1 MGKSTGDSGSST
13 GSRRQQQQQQQQ
25 QGGGGN
31 SFEEEDEEERQNTA
45 PAGQL
50 FPSSSSSSPSSSHHQ
65 QHHQHQPPPFLPQ
78 HPYHH
83 QNPRGS
89 WMFDA
94 TSPHGG
100 EPSSR
105 LSDPMMLDYSSVPV
119 TPAPD
124 NNDDD
129 QQSSPQAAGGMMMVV
144 EREHMFD
151 KVVTPSD
158 VGKLNRLVI
167 PKQHAERYFPLD
179 SSTNDKGLLLN
190 FEDRNGK
197 PWRFRYSYW
206 NSSQSYVM
214 TKGWSRFVKDKKLDA
229 GDIVSFQRGVGGSAK
244 DRLFIDWRHRPDA
257 PTPPYQLSSNLS
269 SFPLPH
275 HQFSFPTRN
284 SAGINIHPWNP
295 LFLQSQPVPSRSHSN
310 LMLQSPNSYAPSSY
324 RYGSTGGPYHNIG
337 TGSVVNVNQSGSGSV
352 IYFRSGGGG
361 IPQQQQ
367 VDMMQMQQ
375 RSGVGIDPPALPAP
389 PPPPPPPAVVFESV
403 PVVHGKAAAKRLRL
417 FGVNMDCPISDDD
430 DQDYDPAIELSPT
443 TASASTTTNPIPMGH
458 YNHANYHHDQFPP
471 HHHPP
476 PPSSSTIPYLQL
488 RPYGGETQ
496 FHQSTMVSSS
506 STDALN
512 KTSKS
517 SSSDHMS
524 LDLDI

>member
-1 MGKSTGDSGSST
+1 MNFIGKSTGGGGDSGGST

-25 QGGGGN
+25 
-31 SFEEEDEEERQNTA
+31 EEDDEEERQNTN

-50 FPSSSSSSPSSSHHQ
+50 FPPSSSSSPSSSHHHQ
-65 QHHQHQPPPFLPQ
+65 QHQPPSFHPQ
-78 HPYHH
+78 PPYHH
-83 QNPRGS
+83 QNARGGG
-89 WMFDA
+89 WMFDGQ
-94 TSPHGG
+94 GG
-100 EPSSR
+100 GG
-105 LSDPMMLDYSSVPV
+105 DPMMVDSVMAAA
-119 TPAPD
+119 TD
-124 NNDDD
+124 NNNDNDDEN
-129 QQSSPQAAGGMMMVV
+129 QQSGGGMMMVV

-257 PTPPYQLSSNLS
+257 PNPQYQLPSSL

-275 HQFSFPTRN
+275 HQFSFHNR
-284 SAGINIHPWNP
+284 NIHAWNP
-295 LFLQSQPVPSRSHSN
+295 LFLQSQPAPSRGHSN
-310 LMLQSPNSYAPSSY
+310 LMLQPSSY
-324 RYGSTGGPYHNIG
+324 RYGTTGGPYHNIG
-337 TGSVVNVNQSGSGSV
+337 TGSVVNVNQGGSGSV
-352 IYFRSGGGG
+352 IYFRSGAGGG
-361 IPQQQQ
+361 IPHHQQQQ
-367 VDMMQMQQ
+367 QHVDMMQMHQ
-375 RSGVGIDPPALPAP
+375 RSGVGIGTGIGIGMDPPALPP
-389 PPPPPPPAVVFESV
+389 PPPPSQPSVVFESV

-417 FGVNMDCPISDDD
+417 FGVNMDCPISDDED
-430 DQDYDPAIELSPT
+430 DQDYDPSSELSPT
-443 TASASTTTNPIPMGH
+443 MASASSATNQIPMG
-458 YNHANYHHDQFPP
+458 NYHHDQFTP
-471 HHHPP
+471 HHNHHQHQHPP
-476 PPSSSTIPYLQL
+476 PHSSSSSSSSTIPYLQL
-488 RPYGGETQ
+488 RPYGEDTQ
-496 FHQSTMVSSS
+496 YHQTTMMSSS
-506 STDALN
+506 STDAYN
-512 KTSKS
+512 KSNKS
-517 SSSDHMS
+517 SSSHMS

>member
-1 MGKSTGDSGSST
+1 MNFVGGDGGGNNSG
-13 GSRRQQQQQQQQ
+13 RRQQQQQH
-25 QGGGGN
+25 GGEGGGN
-31 SFEEEDEEERQNTA
+31 SLEEEDEDERQNTG

-50 FPSSSSSSPSSSHHQ
+50 FPSPSSSSPSSHHHH
-65 QHHQHQPPPFLPQ
+65 HHQHQHQHQHQLPTFPPQP
-78 HPYHH
+78 PYHH
-83 QNPRGS
+83 QISRGG
-89 WMFDA
+89 WM
-94 TSPHGG
+94 HGA

-105 LSDPMMLDYSSVPV
+105 LADPMMVDYSVNNNNNNNS
-119 TPAPD
+119 
-124 NNDDD
+124 NSNDDD
-129 QQSSPQAAGGMMMVV
+129 QQSGGGMMMVV

-257 PTPPYQLSSNLS
+257 PAPPYHLSSNLS
-269 SFPLPH
+269 FPLAH
-275 HQFSFPTRN
+275 NQFSVNRN
-284 SAGINIHPWNP
+284 NIYPWNP
-295 LFLQSQPVPSRSHSN
+295 LFLQSQPAPSRSHSN
-310 LMLQSPNSYAPSSY
+310 LMLQPSSY
-324 RYGSTGGPYHNIG
+324 RYGNTGGPYQNIG
-337 TGSVVNVNQSGSGSV
+337 IGSVVNVNQGASGSV

-361 IPQQQQ
+361 GIPQQQY
-367 VDMMQMQQ
+367 VDVIQ
-375 RSGVGIDPPALPAP
+375 RHQRNVVGIGMDPSSP
-389 PPPPPPPAVVFESV
+389 PPPPPPPSAVVFESV

-430 DQDYDPAIELSPT
+430 DQEYDPASEMSPT
-443 TASASTTTNPIPMGH
+443 MFSTSTVTNPTSMG
-458 YNHANYHHDQFPP
+458 NYYHDQFP

-476 PPSSSTIPYLQL
+476 TSSSTIPYLQL
-488 RPYGGETQ
+488 RPYEEQTHFNQ
-496 FHQSTMVSSS
+496 TTMMSSS
-506 STDALN
+506 STDAFN
-512 KTSKS
+512 KTAKS
-517 SSSDHMS
+517 SSSRKT

>member
-1 MGKSTGDSGSST
+1 MNFMGKSTGDSGSST
-13 GSRRQQQQQQQQ
+13 SSRRQQ

-31 SFEEEDEEERQNTA
+31 LFEEEDEEERQNTA

-50 FPSSSSSSPSSSHHQ
+50 FPSSSSSSPSSSHHH
-65 QHHQHQPPPFLPQ
+65 QHKHQPPPFLPQ
-78 HPYHH
+78 PPYHH
-83 QNPRGS
+83 QNQRGG
-89 WMFDA
+89 WVFDG
-94 TSPHGG
+94 TSVHGG

-105 LSDPMMLDYSSVPV
+105 LSDPMIMDYSSVPV
-119 TPAPD
+119 TAAAD

-129 QQSSPQAAGGMMMVV
+129 QPSSHQPAGGMMMVV

-257 PTPPYQLSSNLS
+257 PTPPYNLSSNL

-275 HQFSFPTRN
+275 HQFSFHNRN
-284 SAGINIHPWNP
+284 SAGVSIHPWNP
-295 LFLQSQPVPSRSHSN
+295 LFFQSQPAPSRNHSN
-310 LMLQSPNSYAPSSY
+310 LMLPPPNSYGPSSY
-324 RYGSTGGPYHNIG
+324 RYGSSGGPYHNIG
-337 TGSVVNVNQSGSGSV
+337 TGSVVNVNQGGSGSV
-352 IYFRSGGGG
+352 IYFRSGIGG
-361 IPQQQQ
+361 IPQQQHA
-367 VDMMQMQQ
+367 DMMQMQQ
-375 RSGVGIDPPALPAP
+375 RSGVGIDPPGLQASAP
-389 PPPPPPPAVVFESV
+389 SSPAVVFESV

-430 DQDYDPAIELSPT
+430 DQDYDPASELSPT
-443 TASASTTTNPIPMGH
+443 TASAYTGTNSIPMGH
-458 YNHANYHHDQFPP
+458 YNHANYHHDHYPTHQN
-471 HHHPP
+471 PP

-496 FHQSTMVSSS
+496 FHHDTMMSSS

-512 KTSKS
+512 KNKS
-517 SSSDHMS
+517 SSSHMS

>member
-1 MGKSTGDSGSST
+1 MNFTGKTTGGDSGSST
-13 GSRRQQQQQQQQ
+13 GSRRQQQQQEQ
-25 QGGGGN
+25 
-31 SFEEEDEEERQNTA
+31 EEDEEERQNTN

-50 FPSSSSSSPSSSHHQ
+50 FPSSSSSSPSTSHHQ
-65 QHHQHQPPPFLPQ
+65 HQHQHQPPPFHPQ
-78 HPYHH
+78 QQQPYHHH

-89 WMFDA
+89 WMFDG
-94 TSPHGG
+94 HGG

-105 LSDPMMLDYSSVPV
+105 LSDPMMVDYNSVPV
-119 TPAPD
+119 TPAGD

-129 QQSSPQAAGGMMMVV
+129 NQQSGGGMMMVV

-244 DRLFIDWRHRPDA
+244 DRLFIDWRHRPEA
-257 PTPPYQLSSNLS
+257 PNPPYQLSSNL

-275 HQFSFPTRN
+275 HQFSFHNRN
-284 SAGINIHPWNP
+284 TIHPWNP
-295 LFLQSQPVPSRSHSN
+295 LFLQSQPAPSRSSHSN
-310 LMLQSPNSYAPSSY
+310 LMLQPSSY
-324 RYGSTGGPYHNIG
+324 RYGNTGGPYHNIG
-337 TGSVVNVNQSGSGSV
+337 TGSVVNVNQGGSGSV

-361 IPQQQQ
+361 GIPQQQQ
-367 VDMMQMQQ
+367 MDMMQMHQ
-375 RSGVGIDPPALPAP
+375 RSGVGIGLGMDPPALPP
-389 PPPPPPPAVVFESV
+389 PPPPSSSGLVFESV

-430 DQDYDPAIELSPT
+430 EQDYDPASEFSPT
-443 TASASTTTNPIPMGH
+443 MGSSSAATNPISMG
-458 YNHANYHHDQFPP
+458 NYHHDHHFPP
-471 HHHPP
+471 HHQHPST
-476 PPSSSTIPYLQL
+476 PSSSTIPYLQL
-488 RPYGGETQ
+488 RPYGGEAQ
-496 FHQSTMVSSS
+496 FNQTTMMPSSS
-506 STDALN
+506 SDVFN
-512 KTSKS
+512 KNNKS
-517 SSSDHMS
+517 SSSSHMS